1 MFDYYLEE
9 RIALESI
16 KGYKFLEKEVGEIME
31 ERDLCRIIGRGL
43 RDSFYALQINHI
55 RWLARLNKKEL
66 TSETKHTDIIH
77 TLTNRTI
84 NFPNDLAVRATS
96 NYFTAM
102 YHFVTKETQ
111 EKMIDNL
118 VLDVTNEVPYAGIV
132 LTTILKSHYDTF
144 ITKPHYR
151 TNHS

>member
-16 KGYKFLEKEVGEIME
+16 KGYKFLGKEVGEIVE
-31 ERDLCRIIGRGL
+31 ERDLCRIIGQGL

-66 TSETKHTDIIH
+66 TSETRYTDIIH
-77 TLTNRTI
+77 TLTNSAI

>member
-1 MFDYYLEE
+1 
-9 RIALESI
+9 
-16 KGYKFLEKEVGEIME
+16 
-31 ERDLCRIIGRGL
+31 
-43 RDSFYALQINHI
+43 
-55 RWLARLNKKEL
+55 
-66 TSETKHTDIIH
+66 
-77 TLTNRTI
+77 
-84 NFPNDLAVRATS
+84 
-96 NYFTAM
+96 M